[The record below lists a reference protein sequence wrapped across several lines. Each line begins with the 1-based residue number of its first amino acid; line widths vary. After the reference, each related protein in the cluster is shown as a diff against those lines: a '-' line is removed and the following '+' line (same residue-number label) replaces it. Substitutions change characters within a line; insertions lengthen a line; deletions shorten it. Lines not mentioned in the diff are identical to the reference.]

1 MKTNAALSFLKEEES
16 DQLLQAHTKAKNE
29 EPLLMSKTINET
41 PTMRSKQ
48 KHDTRL

>member
-29 EPLLMSKTINET
+29 GTT
-41 PTMRSKQ
+41 PNVQDDK
-48 KHDTRL
+48 